1 MEVRP
6 PGPVLVPGPW
16 KPSLLTLR
24 TQIADYEREGTSTP
38 GKLKR
43 AARLRTC
50 RMALR
55 EVAPDHAAEA
65 ARLKSELNRIEAAE
79 KNDNWRLIAELV
91 REMLAA
97 LDGLIGTGG

>member
-1 MEVRP
+1 MDERP
-6 PGPVLVPGPW
+6 PGPVLVPEPW
-16 KPSLLTLR
+16 KPTLLTLR

-43 AARLRTC
+43 AARLRAC

-55 EVAPDHAAEA
+55 NVDGAHAGDA
-65 ARLKSELNRIEAAE
+65 ARLKSALNRIEAAE
-79 KNDNWRLIAELV
+79 KNDDWRAIAGLA
-91 REMLAA
+91 RETLEA